1 MEVYLDSDILID
13 FLRGDKETV
22 EIIRTLEEEY
32 ELATTSINL
41 FELYYGA
48 YKTGKSKNIRAVD
61 ELASRLEVSA
71 VTGKSAKI
79 SGNIIAELESDGKVI
94 DFRDALIAAVVI
106 ESGCLRSGK
115 YAEPSVKNF
124 SQSQQTSSPSRRQ
137 PSRVS

>member
-13 FLRGDKETV
+13 FLRGDKKTV

-48 YKTGKSKNIRAVD
+48 YKTGRSKNIKAVD
-61 ELASRLEVSA
+61 ELASRIEVSA

-79 SGNIIAELESDGKVI
+79 SGNIVAELESDGKII

-106 ESGCLRSGK
+106 ENAGILFTRN
-115 YAEPSVKNF
+115 VKHF
-124 SQSQQTSSPSRRQ
+124 RR
-137 PSRVS
+137 VKGLELFEVEIV